1 MSRYHWDGTHTGID
15 GIRAQVEQARGAIIT
30 HPIYQAL
37 GDPRHVTTFMEHHVF
52 AVWDFMS
59 LLKTLQR
66 QLTCVD
72 VPWVPTGHPVSRRLI
87 NDIVLTEESDEFGD
101 GVTSHFELYHRAMT
115 GAGADTGP
123 IDIFLRHLIAGVDVP
138 RALDLADVPEPSAR
152 FVRTT
157 WSVIQH
163 APVHCQ
169 AAAFAFGREDLIPDM
184 FEQVL
189 GGPDDHRFTLLR
201 DYLSR
206 HVELD
211 GDLHT
216 PMAMR
221 MLTELCGDDP
231 RRWTECTRTVT
242 EVLTARR
249 LLWDGVLA
257 AVSADVVV

>member
-1 MSRYHWDGTHTGID
+1 
-15 GIRAQVEQARGAIIT
+15 
-30 HPIYQAL
+30 
-37 GDPRHVTTFMEHHVF
+37 VF

-87 NDIVLTEESDEFGD
+87 NDIVLTEESDDLGD

-115 GAGADTGP
+115 SAGADTGP
-123 IDIFLRHLIAGVDVP
+123 IDAFLRHIVAGVDVP
-138 RALDLADVPEPSAR
+138 RALDLACVPEPSAR

-157 WSVIQH
+157 WSVIRH
-163 APVHCQ
+163 APLHCQ

-189 GGPDDHRFTLLR
+189 GGPDDHRLTLLR

-231 RRWTECTRTVT
+231 RRWAEGTSTVT
-242 EVLTARR
+242 EVLAARR
-249 LLWDGVLA
+249 QLWDGVLT
-257 AVSADVVV
+257 AVSADLVV